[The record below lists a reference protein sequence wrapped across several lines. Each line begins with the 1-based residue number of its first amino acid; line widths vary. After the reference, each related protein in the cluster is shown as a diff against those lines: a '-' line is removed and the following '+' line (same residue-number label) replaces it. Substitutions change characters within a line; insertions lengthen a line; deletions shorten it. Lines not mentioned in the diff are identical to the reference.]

1 MSLNIQLSPNPL
13 TPENCNVHFMPCKI
27 NHDGAANVAEFFI
40 PNVHNRD
47 LPKNSS
53 GKLFHF
59 VTVLYCLNKITITPL
74 LDEIFSGSSEL
85 LEASFRGYPL
95 QGIKIEVPTGYRGI
109 VINEIKKPLVDT
121 EERKLQSVKSFSEF
135 TYWKWDDIPTPGNG
149 SIHQLLDWMPISKMV
164 ITIFFNLN
172 S

>member
-47 LPKNSS
+47 LPKNS
-53 GKLFHF
+53 
-59 VTVLYCLNKITITPL
+59 
-74 LDEIFSGSSEL
+74 SGSSEL

-149 SIHQLLDWMPISKMV
+149 SIHQLLDWMPISKM
-164 ITIFFNLN
+164 IHGKD
-172 S
+172 